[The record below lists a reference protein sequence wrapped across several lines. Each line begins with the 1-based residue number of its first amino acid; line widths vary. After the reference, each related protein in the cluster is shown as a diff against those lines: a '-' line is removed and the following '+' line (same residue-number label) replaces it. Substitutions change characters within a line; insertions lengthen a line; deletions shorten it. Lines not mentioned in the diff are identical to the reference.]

1 MAKRRFGE
9 ESDDV
14 REVPLP
20 AHVEERLRAEAEAL
34 GLSLPEYME
43 KVAKGEI
50 SGIDPLMSRLFA
62 NLGASLDGKF
72 WEQQMTRKEFFMEML
87 AFSTVFTHM
96 GYLIM
101 RPTLETMKNFGG
113 SLSEGMKLG
122 AGFYRELSQS
132 VNAEKRDT
140 TALEL
145 QKLKLQ
151 MFQTALPIFQ
161 TMIQRLAGIPQ
172 GQEPKRKS
180 FRDFVREHAVPL
192 EEKKVDIKKEEG

>member
-1 MAKRRFGE
+1 MARRKFGE

-20 AHVEERLRAEAEAL
+20 AHVEEKLRAEAEAL

-50 SGIDPLMSRLFA
+50 TGIDPLMSRLFA

-122 AGFYRELSQS
+122 AGFYRELSQKVS
-132 VNAEKRDT
+132 EERRDT
-140 TALEL
+140 TTVEL

-151 MFQTALPIFQ
+151 MFQAAMPIFQ
-161 TMIQRLAGIPQ
+161 NLVQRLAGLPQ
-172 GQEPKRKS
+172 PQEPKKRS
-180 FRDFVREHAVPL
+180 FQDFVKEHAVA
-192 EEKKVDIKKEEG
+192 VDIKKEER